1 MSEPPRLP
9 PPANPAMLP
18 VLAAGVY
25 LAGLVALWGVLSLL
39 LNREVVDYPDAGP
52 LLGPVMAAAAT
63 VVTWLACWRIRGWS
77 AVVVA
82 LVGSFVTMLL
92 VAAAGYTLTR
102 GDLSWMLV
110 AAAHFAISP
119 FVLGAAALSALVV
132 LGVRGIRPT
141 NNR

>member
-1 MSEPPRLP
+1 
-9 PPANPAMLP
+9 MLP

-39 LNREVVDYPDAGP
+39 LNREVVDYRDAGP
-52 LLGPVMAAAAT
+52 LLGPAMAAGACI
-63 VVTWLACWRIRGWS
+63 VTWLVSWRLRGWAS
-77 AVVVA
+77 SLVA
-82 LVGSFVTMLL
+82 LAGSFAAMLL
-92 VAAAGYTLTR
+92 VAAVGYTLTR

-132 LGVRGIRPT
+132 LGVRAIHPVKNG
-141 NNR
+141 